1 MTRSHRIFAACAIV
15 FTMLIA
21 LVGAVA
27 IGTSSGQTASSGST
41 TTTSL
46 EPVPGSVTTTPAPTD
61 NVPAA
66 TPEERKP
73 TVTAEQ
79 CHERI
84 GASEEKDRELQEQ
97 GITAEQCGLLLVE
110 LCQKVDFDGVRAL
123 GESDPSGKCA
133 AVMAGVSTTQNTA
146 PTSTAPGATAPSG
159 TTPGST
165 APPTTA
171 TPTPRQPDVVD
182 LMIYLQKVS
191 MAEGHVQG
199 VGVTCE
205 ANCVLRDGITADTP
219 EGMFAQLMSK
229 GLVSPV
235 FLDDAARTIAF
246 QTGQE
251 YTDTREV
258 GDAAKAGSDTLIV
271 LNWIK
276 DPSTPTMLER
286 GILPAGTTLYNTVV
300 QDGKVVQ
307 FSYTTNRDRVYL
319 KIWKGDTFLMWFD
332 SCGNRTS
339 DRPTPGVPETPTPPP
354 HDDEPPTTTT
364 SGPPPTGGPTPTTT
378 PPACPPGE
386 FWNPVTKKCGKLD
399 THPVG
404 PGSPTPTQVQGP
416 GPIHPAGPPNT
427 AIEHPNPTTGCN
439 PTCPGATTP
448 TTRAVTPT
456 VPPIVTSTT
465 YQPPPTPTTMGGP

>member
-21 LVGAVA
+21 LVGTIA
-27 IGTSSGQTASSGST
+27 IGTSSGQTASSGGT

-146 PTSTAPGATAPSG
+146 PTSTAPGATAPPG
-159 TTPGST
+159 TTPGSS

-191 MAEGHVQG
+191 MAEGRVQG

-300 QDGKVVQ
+300 QEGKVVQ

-339 DRPTPGVPETPTPPP
+339 DRPTPGVPETPKEPP
-354 HDDEPPTTTT
+354 HDDTTTT
-364 SGPPPTGGPTPTTT
+364 TTPPPTGGPTPTTT
-378 PPACPPGE
+378 PPACPPGTI
-386 FWNPVTKKCGKLD
+386 WNPVTKKCGKLD

-404 PGSPTPTQVQGP
+404 PNSPVPTQVQGP
-416 GPIHPAGPPNT
+416 GPTHPAGPPNT
-427 AIEHPNPTTGCN
+427 DIEHPNPTTGCN

-448 TTRAVTPT
+448 TTRPGPPPT

-465 YQPPPTPTTMGGP
+465 YQPPPVATTMPPP